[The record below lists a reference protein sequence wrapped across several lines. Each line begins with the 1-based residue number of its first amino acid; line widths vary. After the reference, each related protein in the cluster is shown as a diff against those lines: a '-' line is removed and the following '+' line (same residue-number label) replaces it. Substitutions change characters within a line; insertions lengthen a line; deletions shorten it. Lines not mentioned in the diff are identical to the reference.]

1 MFYFNMFLAL
11 SFRPDSFKRLKKRFT
26 SEYFY
31 PDFRNLSGLMEIN
44 NLMFLERINIEVNYV
59 KPH

>member
-1 MFYFNMFLAL
+1 MFLAL